1 MGIIQQSE
9 VNINWIVVCLLAL
22 LLGPIGTF
30 ISAKLMMNMEKAWLG
45 YLLWSF
51 IPILNLINWLDLTL
65 LAKKLVDEGAV
76 NEFYHPIAFMAELPL
91 NHE

>member
-1 MGIIQQSE
+1 LVGIPSLVIYPHFEFDQ
-9 VNINWIVVCLLAL
+9 
-22 LLGPIGTF
+22 
-30 ISAKLMMNMEKAWLG
+30 
-45 YLLWSF
+45 
-51 IPILNLINWLDLTL
+51 LDLTL